1 MITLAEITPVALCIV
16 TQDLLD
22 TKRFR
27 FSFCDNLLLR
37 IKDEHLEPKISG
49 MKKDISMSSL
59 QKKFLEGHK
68 AVIINNLDRIMG
80 FVLSRYRNV
89 DLRLVEGVIAEAKDL
104 MEKVMSAESFEE
116 LSKLEPTFKAKITLP
131 VYELFIQS
139 LKKD

>member
-37 IKDEHLEPKISG
+37 IKDEHLEPKISR
-49 MKKDISMSSL
+49 MKKDISISSL

-68 AVIINNLDRIMG
+68 AVIINNLDKIMG

-116 LSKLEPTFKAKITLP
+116 LSKLEPTFKSKITLP